1 MAVLNYSRS
10 IVYLFILFFLHVSLP
25 AQIKV
30 NINSGNPVFPF
41 PQFLSYNNP
50 TETLHNLGTRNSI
63 GVTHAEMEQT
73 IRDAYQIMMNRA
85 EKPGGGVGGIDYIY
99 FNSAPSCT
107 EGDGYAMLAAV
118 AMADKETFDGLWL
131 WVHDHAMN
139 KVKRYNDCKESSPE
153 YEYSQLPSWLNS
165 AGANSAADA
174 DFDIGFALLCA
185 YYQWGEFMG
194 IDDACGNP
202 ISYKKAATDFIKAI
216 TDTVPYSGYYYVS
229 GDIGIDGY
237 FKGGDSW
244 PELTGWASD
253 SSRSSFPFI
262 PEARGPTA
270 QYFDYTA
277 PGYFNQFRKFLTGAD
292 PSAHAW
298 NIMQYYRAEASSE
311 WLVGQLHSQNVK
323 NIPFA
328 GQVSI
333 GSDNIPFFSN
343 ISSAED
349 IRLPWRTIL
358 NYLWHGHPT
367 YTWDPQSHNVIENK
381 PNTFLKDMAFRYSR
395 FLWDNRQAPWNNPCV
410 SGANRAFESWGPQVL
425 YNQWCFDG
433 SNGNFLFINWIHG
446 TGSPSAVV
454 SQNFDLMAEMFRK
467 CEINW
472 DVTTP
477 GDGYLTSTPHYFH
490 GWFRLLGMLVL
501 SGNYHA
507 PSQMNP
513 SANMKVYLDVDRT
526 YASEGDTLTYYIQYR
541 NYGSID
547 AQNVIIT
554 DTLDNDFRFISCT
567 GAGIFNSSTR
577 TVEWNIGTVP
587 GFKSSTGIEPTSGE
601 LTLKVVLESAQKK
614 QYANRV
620 SISCSNGSGWIS
632 NEFPDRISSIMKR
645 NFVDVKVNDSDK
657 QDGRLNVSSLHGGR
671 SGVHFSCFQHDTIA
685 ISPEKTMTVSM
696 FHDANEAYINYGS
709 YRVSCFLFDPER
721 NGIVGQNGNTTG
733 WVVEPVLLEGVSDI
747 KVSHQNL
754 SPGSDSRGKW
764 NQRIMIQFTDT
775 LPSDTNW
782 STMATTY
789 NHLVEFK
796 GIPGCIHR
804 GQTDPLRVTWSISGS
819 DGSPVRWDDDW
830 SWNAAASSNDSGFLG
845 YPVTPD
851 YTDPA
856 PDNKGVSVNRLHPK
870 FCDTA
875 EISVDNILIEE
886 WDGYAW
892 RRIFG
897 GVDDNPVKISKKAIQ
912 SSGRLSFISTNA
924 LEVKYKLPVSGN
936 VKLRLLNLQGKE
948 IVTLFDSYR
957 KAGEHRVK
965 WNGIDFGSNIYL
977 LRLDSG
983 NRFLVK
989 KLVLV
994 H

>member
-10 IVYLFILFFLHVSLP
+10 IVYFFILFFLHVSLP

-41 PQFLSYNNP
+41 PQFLPYNNP
-50 TETLHNLGTRNSI
+50 TETLHNLGTRNSV

-153 YEYSQLPSWLNS
+153 YEYSQLPGWTNT
-165 AGANSAADA
+165 AGDNSAADA

-202 ISYKKAATDFIKAI
+202 ISYKKAAIDFIKAI
-216 TDTVPYSGYYYVS
+216 TDTIPYRSNSYVS
-229 GDIGIDGY
+229 GDIGLDGY

-244 PELTGWASD
+244 SELTGS
-253 SSRSSFPFI
+253 
-262 PEARGPTA
+262 A
-270 QYFDYTA
+270 QHIDYAA
-277 PGYFNQFRKFLTGAD
+277 PGYFRAFAEFLAQED
-292 PSAHAW
+292 SSRYAW
-298 NIMQYYRAEASSE
+298 NIYQFRRAEASCD
-311 WLVGQLHSQNVK
+311 WLLGQLLPNEK
-323 NIPFA
+323 MIPFA
-328 GQVSI
+328 GWVELDENNVAI
-333 GSDNIPFFSN
+333 FSN
-343 ISSAED
+343 FSDGED
-349 IRLPWRTIL
+349 FRMAWRTIL
-358 NYLWHGHPT
+358 NSLWHGNPD
-367 YTWDPQSHNVIENK
+367 YTWNPETHQIQLNEKNSFETDIGK
-381 PNTFLKDMAFRYSR
+381 RYAR
-395 FLWDNRQAPWNNPCV
+395 FLWDSRQSPWNNPCISNV
-410 SGANRAFESWGPQVL
+410 GDESSTCWGPDILKYYYTPEGEPQGTFAL
-425 YNQWCFDG
+425 
-433 SNGNFLFINWIHG
+433 NWIHG
-446 TGSPSAVV
+446 TGSPSAVI

-472 DVTTP
+472 DATTP
-477 GDGYLTSTPHYFH
+477 GDGYLTSTPFYFH

-567 GAGIFNSSTR
+567 GAGIFNSSSR
-577 TVEWNIGTVP
+577 TVEWNIGTVS
-587 GFKSSTGIEPTSGE
+587 GFRSSTGIEPTSGE
-601 LTLKVVLESAQKK
+601 LILKVVLESAQKK

-747 KVSHQNL
+747 KVSHENL

-830 SWNAAASSNDSGFLG
+830 SWNAVASSNDSGFLG

-886 WDGYAW
+886 WDGCTW

-897 GVDDNPVKISKKAIQ
+897 GVDDNPVKISKKGIK
-912 SSGRLSFISTNA
+912 SSGCLSFVSTNA

-948 IVTLFDSYR
+948 IVTLFDSYQ
-957 KAGEHRVK
+957 KAGAHRVK